1 MTTTGFFLSSSS
13 PNHVIRGIL
22 TILTGL
28 FMLFMPGI
36 TMQTVMIMI
45 GVMFLISG
53 LITLILSNIRRNRGM
68 KGFWSFQGIANL
80 AFGFAFVVAPN
91 AMLHIF
97 VFFVGCILL
106 LLGIIQ
112 LINSLGTFSIS
123 RWSWIFL
130 ILSLLTLGGGI
141 LLLFNPFE
149 SVKAILSLVGFLFVI
164 YGISEISLASKA
176 KYKSNYHK
184 EGNIKDIPYEE
195 L

>member
-13 PNHVIRGIL
+13 PNHMIRGIL

-28 FMLFMPGI
+28 FMFFMPESSKQI
-36 TMQTVMIMI
+36 VMVMI

-53 LITLILSNIRRNRGM
+53 LITLILSNIRKDRGM
-68 KGFWSFQGIANL
+68 KGLWSFQGITNL
-80 AFGFAFVVAPN
+80 AFGFAFVIAPN
-91 AMLHIF
+91 AMFNIF
-97 VFFVGCILL
+97 MFLVGCILL

-112 LINSLGTFSIS
+112 LINTIGIFSIS

-141 LLLFNPFE
+141 LLLFSPFE
-149 SVKAILSLVGFLFVI
+149 SVKAIFSFVGFLFVI
-164 YGISEISLASKA
+164 YGTSEISLASKA
-176 KYKSNYHK
+176 KNKSIYHK

-195 L
+195 V